1 MATIPGTAGDDSL
14 TGGIDPDLMLMNRED
29 RPIPIVDGG
38 KPLLD
43 LFG

>member
-1 MATIPGTAGDDSL
+1 
-14 TGGIDPDLMLMNRED
+14 MLMNREN
-29 RPIPIVDGG
+29 RPIPMVDGG